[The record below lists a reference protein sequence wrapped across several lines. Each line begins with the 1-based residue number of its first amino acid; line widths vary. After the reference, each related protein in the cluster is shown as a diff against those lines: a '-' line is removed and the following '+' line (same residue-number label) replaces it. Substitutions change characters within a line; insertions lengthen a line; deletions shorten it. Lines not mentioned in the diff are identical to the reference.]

1 MAEDKYKTPKDIQE
15 IYDRDRNIHEAGDKL
30 VEEAGELEGQ
40 EKVDKLSEAAA
51 KKKKDLENRLVQATG
66 FEVGAGIAI
75 DAVTTPLAAL
85 PPVYAGVN
93 FLAGG
98 AINTLAQLWRQDDN
112 FSWGEVAASGAV
124 GVVPGLGGKGLVGVG
139 KAALKGGASGVAHE
153 AIRIGIDEQRLPTA
167 KEAVV
172 GGTIGTVAGGAFKLG
187 YDAVDGLGN
196 RLINDINANP
206 YSKWHPLTGRLG
218 LTQTGTVGAMK
229 TPGYSGNIEIDKR
242 LTTLRPQGPF
252 RFTYGKRAKSAEYTT
267 DPTGNYRVT
276 KEIEA
281 DFLAEGARQVDE
293 FTEFYGIKLGKMEIH
308 HKAFLRQLFE
318 SINGLD
324 EYNFGRAVKYYER
337 ALGFK
342 ISFDKGNALAI
353 PEAWHPRLH
362 ALINSRIASD
372 STSWN
377 LKGIEKKFNLSK
389 DWQKNTQYGQRLK
402 IFREISK
409 VINESIRDTDTLY
422 KSIQVKSIKAAKLS
436 KEDFLDLSFD
446 LAELDNKLKGL
457 KSPPLM
463 DKDRFEGLETASDI
477 VNSIVKNSGAIDLTS
492 DGFKKL
498 SVNDTKSVAKVLLQS
513 NGKEALLE
521 AIQTGQSADTILK
534 KNKILFTENRKTWNR
549 ILAKLDILDLQRA
562 LRGGVSGGRDLSPG
576 MRADD

>member
-172 GGTIGTVAGGAFKLG
+172 GGTI
-187 YDAVDGLGN
+187 
-196 RLINDINANP
+196 
-206 YSKWHPLTGRLG
+206 
-218 LTQTGTVGAMK
+218 GTVGAMK